1 MASIIRIK
9 RSAGTVAPGTL
20 YYGELGLTFGI
31 GSHGNSGGRLFVG
44 DNYGSPDSVD
54 AVPIAIGGKYYT
66 SMMGHSPGAI
76 SGVTNNL
83 NSDRGVVA
91 ILSPEANSGLA
102 GSAESL
108 KVDQWNVDNLRLD
121 GNKISSTNTNGDIE
135 LDPVGTG
142 VLKFIGGLSQT
153 FDITDESTTRFSV
166 NSVNGSVS
174 ITQGTITT
182 DNPILS
188 ATSTWNADG
197 VTFNGIKLDIANTAS
212 AEASKLIDLQI
223 GSATRFSVTRT
234 GNTQILGDLNIDG
247 GDLTTTAATFNLLNA
262 TATTVNAF
270 GAATAIGIGSITG
283 TATINNPTVVG
294 TQTTQNL
301 YNTTATTV
309 NAFGDASTIGIGS
322 TSATLTLRPSTVVG
336 VNATQNLYNTTA
348 TTVNAFGDAS
358 TIGIGATTGTVTI
371 QNPTVVGT
379 QTTQNL
385 YNTVATTVNAFG
397 DASTIGIG
405 STSATLTLRPN
416 AVVGVNAT
424 QNLYNTTATTVNAF
438 GAATTIG
445 IGATTGIVT
454 IQNPT
459 VVGTQTTQ
467 NLYNTT
473 ATTVNAFGDASTI
486 GIGSTSAT
494 LTLRPSTVVG
504 VNATQNLYNTTATTV
519 NAFGDATALVIGAT
533 SGIATINNPTVVGT
547 QATQNL
553 YNTVATNL
561 NFAGDATALVIG
573 ATSGIATIRNATLS
587 VPNATTLTLGATSSA
602 TSVTF
607 PSTPNTSYVS
617 IAATTNATTNVASGA
632 LRVAGGVGI
641 EKDVHIGGTLTVAGA
656 QTLNNNLNVTVNL
669 QVDGNTTLGS
679 ESTDTITITGVLGH
693 TGSLTNTGGVTI
705 DNIGI
710 SSNVISTKSGGG
722 NVLYIDPYPDG
733 LSNEGLVVVKG
744 NLQVDGTTTTVDSSS
759 VTVNGSIISLGDVTS
774 NRTVIATVASGVS
787 TITLDSVVGINTGDI
802 ISGNAALPNSGLTTI
817 TAYNTATKIITI
829 TGVTGSGI
837 TSTTQLTITH
847 AYDTNT
853 DRGIAFDYNTGVG
866 TANQKSGF
874 FGFDDSTGYFTYVPD
889 ANISNSVVTGTRGYL
904 DIKGIYYQ
912 SGDFSTHGVVYFDNT
927 GLQNSTNDPASPTI
941 TSKQILTAVT
951 EANITLSGLTTVTAG
966 DIILQNTG
974 GAYGVVKTS
983 VASTTIVTLIGV
995 EGTFNTTNNSILLKN
1010 GSNIGI
1016 GTTAIVASVVYTN
1029 KPMWTSTLDGGTF

>member
-9 RSAGTVAPGTL
+9 RSSGTGKPGTL
-20 YYGELGLTFGI
+20 NWGELAYVTGI
-31 GSHGNSGGRLFVG
+31 GSYGGLNQYKDRIFLG
-44 DNYGSPDSVD
+44 DDGSNVNP
-54 AVPIAIGGKYYT
+54 IGGYYYA
-66 SMMGHSPGAI
+66 SMMEHSPGAI
-76 SGVTNNL
+76 AGVTNTR
-83 NSDRGVVA
+83 NSDGGIVV
-91 ILSPEANSGLA
+91 ILDSSR
-102 GSAESL
+102 

-121 GNKISSTNTNGDIE
+121 DNTLSSQNTDGDIV
-135 LDPVGTG
+135 LDPNGTG
-142 VLKFIGGLSQT
+142 EINIVDDTYLSFGNDKDVKLRYDEATDNRFEIEGADWNFANNVAISISDTTASTTPTTGALTVTGGVGFATHLNVGGSVDIDLDLNVDGG
-153 FDITDESTTRFSV
+153 DITTNLTAFNLLNSTATNV
-166 NSVNGSVS
+166 NAFGAATALVIGA
-174 ITQGTITT
+174 TTGITT
-182 DNPILS
+182 IRN
-188 ATSTWNADG
+188 STVD
-197 VTFNGIKLDIANTAS
+197 LD
-212 AEASKLIDLQI
+212 
-223 GSATRFSVTRT
+223 
-234 GNTQILGDLNIDG
+234 GDLNVDG
-247 GDLTTTAATFNLLNA
+247 GDITTNLTAFNLLNA
-262 TATTVNAF
+262 TATNINAF
-270 GAATAIGIGSITG
+270 GAATAL
-283 TATINNPTVVG
+283 VV
-294 TQTTQNL
+294 
-301 YNTTATTV
+301 
-309 NAFGDASTIGIGS
+309 
-322 TSATLTLRPSTVVG
+322 
-336 VNATQNLYNTTA
+336 
-348 TTVNAFGDAS
+348 
-358 TIGIGATTGTVTI
+358 
-371 QNPTVVGT
+371 
-379 QTTQNL
+379 
-385 YNTVATTVNAFG
+385 
-397 DASTIGIG
+397 
-405 STSATLTLRPN
+405 
-416 AVVGVNAT
+416 
-424 QNLYNTTATTVNAF
+424 
-438 GAATTIG
+438 
-445 IGATTGIVT
+445 
-454 IQNPT
+454 
-459 VVGTQTTQ
+459 
-467 NLYNTT
+467 
-473 ATTVNAFGDASTI
+473 
-486 GIGSTSAT
+486 
-494 LTLRPSTVVG
+494 
-504 VNATQNLYNTTATTV
+504 
-519 NAFGDATALVIGAT
+519 GAT

-561 NFAGDATALVIG
+561 NFAGAATALDIG
-573 ATSGIATIRNATLS
+573 ATTGIATIRNATLS
-587 VPNATTLTLGATSSA
+587 VPNATTLNLGATSSA
-602 TSVTF
+602 TSVNF
-607 PSTPNTSYVS
+607 QSTPNTSFVA
-617 IAATTNATTNVASGA
+617 IAATTNATTTTSGA

-641 EKDVHIGGTLTVAGA
+641 EKDVHIGGTLTVSGT
-656 QTLNNNLNVTVNL
+656 QTFDDNLTVTGNL
-669 QVDGNTTLGS
+669 QVDGNTTLGNQ
-679 ESTDTITITGVLGH
+679 STDTITITGVLGH
-693 TGSLTNTGGVTI
+693 TGPLTNTGGVTI

-817 TAYNTATKIITI
+817 TAYDTSTKIITI

-874 FGFDDSTGYFTYVPD
+874 FGFDDSTLRFTYVPD
-889 ANISNSVVTGTRGYL
+889 ANISNSVVTGTKGYL

-912 SGDFSTHGVVYFDNT
+912 SGDFSTNGVVYFDNT

-983 VASTTIVTLIGV
+983 VASTSIITLIGV

>member
-9 RSAGTVAPGTL
+9 RSTGTVAPGSL
-20 YYGELGLTFGI
+20 YYGELGLTIGI
-31 GSHGNSGGRLFVG
+31 GSHGNFGGRLFVG
-44 DNYGSPDSVD
+44 DNSASPDTADTDPV
-54 AVPIAIGGKYYT
+54 VIGGKYYT
-66 SMMGHSPGAI
+66 DLLSIAPGLVADQANPTI
-76 SGVTNNL
+76 GAN
-83 NSDRGVVA
+83 GFVA
-91 ILSPEANSGLA
+91 ILDQNR
-102 GSAESL
+102 
-108 KVDQWNVDNLRLD
+108 KVNQWNVDNLTLD
-121 GNKISSTNTNGDIE
+121 ANKISSTNANGDIE
-135 LDPVGTG
+135 LDPAGTG
-142 VLKFIGGLSQT
+142 DLKFIGGESQT
-153 FDITDESTTRFSV
+153 FDITDGSTTRFSV
-166 NSVNGSVS
+166 NSVNGSVT
-174 ITQGTITT
+174 ITQGSITT

-188 ATSTWNADG
+188 ATSTWNAGG
-197 VTFNGIKLDIANTAS
+197 VTFNGIKLNITNTAS
-212 AEASKLIDLQI
+212 AAASKLIDLQI
-223 GSATRFSVTRT
+223 GSTTQFSVTKT
-234 GNTQILGDLNIDG
+234 GDTQILGDLNIDG
-247 GDLTTTAATFNLLNA
+247 GDVTSNTASLNLFNATVTTANVL
-262 TATTVNAF
+262 

-283 TATINNPTVVG
+283 TVTIN
-294 TQTTQNL
+294 
-301 YNTTATTV
+301 
-309 NAFGDASTIGIGS
+309 
-322 TSATLTLRPSTVVG
+322 
-336 VNATQNLYNTTA
+336 
-348 TTVNAFGDAS
+348 
-358 TIGIGATTGTVTI
+358 
-371 QNPTVVGT
+371 NPTVVGT

-416 AVVGVNAT
+416 TVVGVNAT

-438 GAATTIG
+438 GAATAIS
-445 IGATTGIVT
+445 IGATT
-454 IQNPT
+454 
-459 VVGTQTTQ
+459 
-467 NLYNTT
+467 
-473 ATTVNAFGDASTI
+473 
-486 GIGSTSAT
+486 
-494 LTLRPSTVVG
+494 
-504 VNATQNLYNTTATTV
+504 
-519 NAFGDATALVIGAT
+519 
-533 SGIATINNPTVVGT
+533 
-547 QATQNL
+547 
-553 YNTVATNL
+553 
-561 NFAGDATALVIG
+561 
-573 ATSGIATIRNATLS
+573 GIATIRNATLS
-587 VPNATTLTLGATSSA
+587 VPNATTLNLGATSSV

-607 PSTPNTSYVS
+607 PSTPNNSFVS
-617 IAATTNATTNVASGA
+617 IAATTNATTTTSGA

-641 EKDVHIGGTLTVAGA
+641 AKNVYIGGILDVTGNQSGSNLTLTG
-656 QTLNNNLNVTVNL
+656 NL

-679 ESTDTITITGVLGH
+679 ESTDTITITGILTH
-693 TGSLTNTGGVTI
+693 TGRLTNIGGVTI

-710 SSNVISTKSGGG
+710 SSNVISTRSGGG

-733 LSNEGLVVVKG
+733 LSNEGMVVIKG

-774 NRTVIATVASGVS
+774 NRTVVVAVASGVS

-817 TAYNTATKIITI
+817 TAYNTSTKIITI
-829 TGVTGSGI
+829 TGTTSSGI

-874 FGFDDSTGYFTYVPD
+874 FGFDDSTGRFTYVPD
-889 ANISNSVVTGTRGYL
+889 ASISNSVVSGTKGYL

-912 SGDFSTHGVVYFDNT
+912 SGDFSTHGVVYFDST

-951 EANITLSGLTTVTAG
+951 EANITLSGLTTVTVG

-974 GAYGVVKTS
+974 GAYGIVKTS
-983 VASTTIVTLIGV
+983 VASTTIITLIGV

>member
-9 RSAGTVAPGTL
+9 RSTGTVAPESL
-20 YYGELGLTFGI
+20 YYGELGLTIGI
-31 GSHGNSGGRLFVG
+31 GSHGNFGGRLFVG
-44 DNYGSPDSVD
+44 DNSASPE
-54 AVPIAIGGKYYT
+54 IADTDPVVIGGRYYT
-66 SMMGHSPGAI
+66 DLLSIAPGLVAGQ
-76 SGVTNNL
+76 SNPTTASNGF
-83 NSDRGVVA
+83 VA
-91 ILSPEANSGLA
+91 ILDQNR
-102 GSAESL
+102 
-108 KVDQWNVDNLRLD
+108 KVDQWNVDNITID
-121 GNKISSTNTNGDIE
+121 GNKISSTNNNGDIE
-135 LDPVGTG
+135 LEPAGTG
-142 VLKFIGGLSQT
+142 DLKFIGGASQT
-153 FDITDESTTRFSV
+153 FDITDGSTTKFSV
-166 NSVNGSVS
+166 NSVNGSVT

-188 ATSTWNADG
+188 ATSTWNDGG
-197 VTFNGIKLDIANTAS
+197 VTFNGIKLDITNTAS
-212 AEASKLIDLQI
+212 AAASKLIDLQI
-223 GSATRFSVTRT
+223 GSITQFSVTKT
-234 GNTQILGDLNIDG
+234 GDTQILGDLNIDG
-247 GDLTTTAATFNLLNA
+247 GDVTSNTAALNLFNATVTTANVL
-262 TATTVNAF
+262 

-283 TATINNPTVVG
+283 TVTINNPTVVG
-294 TQTTQNL
+294 TQTTQDL
-301 YNTTATTV
+301 YNTVATTV

-336 VNATQNLYNTTA
+336 VNATQNLYNTVA
-348 TTVNAFGDAS
+348 TTVNAFGAAT
-358 TIGIGATTGTVTI
+358 TIGIGSITGTVTI

-397 DASTIGIG
+397 
-405 STSATLTLRPN
+405 
-416 AVVGVNAT
+416 
-424 QNLYNTTATTVNAF
+424 
-438 GAATTIG
+438 AATAIG
-445 IGATTGIVT
+445 IGATTGTVT

-459 VVGTQTTQ
+459 VVGTQ
-467 NLYNTT
+467 
-473 ATTVNAFGDASTI
+473 
-486 GIGSTSAT
+486 
-494 LTLRPSTVVG
+494 
-504 VNATQNLYNTTATTV
+504 ATQNLYNTVATNLNFAGAATALVIGATTGITTIRNATVDLDGDLNVDGGDITTNLTAFNLLNATATSV

-547 QATQNL
+547 QTTQNL

-573 ATSGIATIRNATLS
+573 ATTGIATIRNATLS
-587 VPNATTLTLGATSSA
+587 VPNATTLNLGATSSA
-602 TSVTF
+602 TSVIF
-607 PSTPNTSYVS
+607 PSTPNTSFVA
-617 IAATTNATTNVASGA
+617 IAATTNSTTTTSGA

-656 QTLNNNLNVTVNL
+656 QTLNNNLTVTGNL
-669 QVDGNTTLGS
+669 QVDGNTTLGNA
-679 ESTDTITITGVLGH
+679 STDTITITGVLNH
-693 TGSLTNTGGVTI
+693 TGPLTNTGGVTI

-733 LSNEGLVVVKG
+733 LSNEGLVVIKG
-744 NLQVDGTTTTVDSSS
+744 DLQVDGTTTTVDSSS

-774 NRTVIATVASGVS
+774 NRTVIAAVASGVS

-817 TAYNTATKIITI
+817 TAYDTSTKIITI
-829 TGVTGSGI
+829 TGVTVSGI
-837 TSTTQLTITH
+837 TSTTQLIVTH

-874 FGFDDSTGYFTYVPD
+874 FGFDDSTGHFTYVPD
-889 ANISNSVVTGTRGYL
+889 ANISNSVVTGTKGYL

-951 EANITLSGLTTVTAG
+951 EANITLSGLATVTAG

-983 VASTTIVTLIGV
+983 VASTSIITLIGV